1 MCYNILVNK
10 RRKEHVKIMGLKL
23 ENVKKNYGEKIVVDG
38 VSFEMNKPRRFWF
51 TSEQMVQEK
60 LQQLECYL
68 E

>member
-1 MCYNILVNK
+1 MCYNICVNEK
-10 RRKEHVKIMGLKL
+10 KGAGKIMGLKL
-23 ENVKKNYGEKIVVDG
+23 NNVKKNYGDKTVVNN
-38 VSFEMNKPRRFWF
+38 VSFEMDKPRCFWI